1 MSNFNKNGGVD
12 WIHIISNSVII
23 IYLTSPQDLIDSL
36 FVDFIIRITLIK
48 YYFDLYFHQCLLIIK
63 SFVIRISTS

>member
-23 IYLTSPQDLIDSL
+23 IYLTYPQDLIYSL
-36 FVDFIIRITLIK
+36 FVDFIIVQ
-48 YYFDLYFHQCLLIIK
+48 F
-63 SFVIRISTS
+63 